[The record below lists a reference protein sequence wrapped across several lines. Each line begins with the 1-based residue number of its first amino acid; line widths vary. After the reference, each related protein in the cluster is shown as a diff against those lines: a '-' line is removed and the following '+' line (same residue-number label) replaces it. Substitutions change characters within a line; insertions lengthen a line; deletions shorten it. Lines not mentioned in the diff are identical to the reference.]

1 MSVTSDQSPT
11 RQARGLSLGGL
22 LRNEQIFLII
32 LLAVLIVGL
41 SLAAPRFMTAEN
53 ATAILHQ
60 SAMVLIVAVGMTML
74 LITAEVDISVG
85 ASLAFASCVVMDV
98 INTTSSLTLGI
109 LAGLAFGGG
118 VGLFNGL
125 VVTRLK
131 VNSLIAT
138 IATMMILQGGVFLYT
153 REAVQNH
160 HQIEAFSLIATGY
173 VGPVPVPV
181 IIAALLAV
189 VFYVMLN
196 YTLIGRRVFAVG
208 SNPKAARLSGLS
220 PETIK
225 LVAFVVTGILVGVAA
240 TILASLLNA
249 GQPTAG
255 RGFELIV
262 IAAVLL
268 GGTSLFGGKGTIAG
282 TILGVL
288 ILKIIDNGIIILR
301 WNQDLQIIVPGVVII
316 LAMFLDQLRKGRT
329 DG

>member
-1 MSVTSDQSPT
+1 MSATSEKKMPGPGG
-11 RQARGLSLGGL
+11 GLSLGGL
-22 LRNEQIFLII
+22 LRNEQIFLVL
-32 LLAVLIVGL
+32 LLALLIIGL
-41 SLAAPRFMTAEN
+41 SLAAPRFMTADN

-74 LITAEVDISVG
+74 LITGEVDISVG

-98 INTTSSLTLGI
+98 INNTNSLVLGI
-109 LAGLAFGGG
+109 LAGIAFGGA

-160 HQIEAFSLIATGY
+160 HQIEAFALIATGY

-181 IIAALLAV
+181 IIAALLAA
-189 VFYVMLN
+189 VFYVVLN
-196 YTLIGRRVFAVG
+196 YTLIGRYVFAVG

-225 LVAFVVTGILVGVAA
+225 LVAFVVTGVLVGIAA
-240 TILASLLNA
+240 VILASLLNA

-282 TILGVL
+282 TILAVL
-288 ILKIIDNGIIILR
+288 ILKVIDNGIIILR

-316 LAMFLDQLRKGRT
+316 LALFLDQLRKGMR

>member
-1 MSVTSDQSPT
+1 MSATTDEQTAAPL
-11 RQARGLSLGGL
+11 RRRLGAL
-22 LRNEQIFLII
+22 WRNELVFLVAMLV
-32 LLAVLIVGL
+32 LLLVGL
-41 SLAAPRFMTAEN
+41 SIAAPRFMTPEN
-53 ATAILHQ
+53 AIAILHQ
-60 SAMVLIVAVGMTML
+60 SSMVLIVALGMTML

-98 INTTSSLTLGI
+98 INKTNSLALGI
-109 LAGLAFGGG
+109 LAGIAFGGL

-160 HQIEAFSLIATGY
+160 HQIEAFALIATGF

-181 IIAALLAV
+181 LIATVLLVLVWAV
-189 VFYVMLN
+189 LRF
-196 YTLIGRRVFAVG
+196 TLIGRYLFAVG
-208 SNPKAARLSGLS
+208 ANPKSARLSGLS
-220 PETIK
+220 PERLK
-225 LVAFVVTGILVGVAA
+225 LAAFVATGLLVGVSAV
-240 TILASLLNA
+240 ILASLLNA

-268 GGTSLFGGKGTIAG
+268 GGTSLFGGRGTIGG
-282 TILGVL
+282 TLLAVL
-288 ILKIIDNGIIILR
+288 ILKIIDNGIILLR
-301 WNQDLQIIVPGVVII
+301 WNQDLQIIVPGIVII
-316 LAMFLDQLRKGRT
+316 LALFLDQLRKVQTHG
-329 DG
+329 

>member
-1 MSVTSDQSPT
+1 MTATTDDQSAAPL
-11 RQARGLSLGGL
+11 RRRLGGL
-22 LRNEQIFLII
+22 WRNEQVFLVAMLA
-32 LLAVLIVGL
+32 LLVVGL
-41 SLAAPRFMTAEN
+41 TIAAPRFMTPEN

-60 SAMVLIVAVGMTML
+60 SSMVLIVALGMTTL
-74 LITAEVDISVG
+74 LIAAEVDISVG

-98 INTTSSLTLGI
+98 INKTNSLTLGI
-109 LAGLAFGGG
+109 LAGIAFGGA

-160 HQIEAFSLIATGY
+160 HQIEAFALIATGF

-181 IIAALLAV
+181 LIATVLLVIVWAV
-189 VFYVMLN
+189 LKF
-196 YTLIGRRVFAVG
+196 TLVGRYLFAVG
-208 SNPKAARLSGLS
+208 ANPRSARLSGLS
-220 PETIK
+220 PERLK
-225 LVAFVVTGILVGVAA
+225 LAAFVFTGLLVGVSAV
-240 TILASLLNA
+240 ILASLLNA

-268 GGTSLFGGKGTIAG
+268 GGTSLFGGRGTIAG
-282 TILGVL
+282 TLLAVL
-288 ILKIIDNGIIILR
+288 ILKIIDNGIILLR
-301 WNQDLQIIVPGVVII
+301 WNQDLQIIVPGIVII
-316 LAMFLDQLRKGRT
+316 LALFLDQLRKGQT